1 MKALSIRQPWA
12 WLIVQGHKKIE
23 NRTWDTK
30 KRGRFLV
37 HASSKRPSDHD
48 MQVAREIC
56 DGLNITLP
64 EKHEFVLGSIVG
76 YATVCGTVTQSDDPF
91 FFGPVGIQLKDCRAV
106 EPIRFKGALSF
117 FNTPYCVVGGK
128 VVQSPRC

>member
-12 WLIVQGHKKIE
+12 WLICKGYKQIE

-37 HASSKRPSDHD
+37 HASSKRPSDSD
-48 MQVAREIC
+48 MQAAQSIC
-56 DGLNITLP
+56 DELGITLP
-64 EKHEFVLGSIVG
+64 VKSEFELGAIVG
-76 YATVCGTVTQSDDPF
+76 YATLCGTTTESNDPF
-91 FFGPVGIQLKDCRAV
+91 FFGPVGLMLKDCTAV

-117 FNTPYCVVGGK
+117 FNTPFAIQNGK
-128 VVQSPRC
+128 VIRSQK

>member
-30 KRGRFLV
+30 KRGRFLI
-37 HASSKRPSDHD
+37 HASSKRPSDDD
-48 MQVAREIC
+48 MEAALAIC
-56 DGLNITLP
+56 TKLGIALPHKADFTL
-64 EKHEFVLGSIVG
+64 GAIVG
-76 YATVCGTVTQSDDPF
+76 YASLCGTVAQSDDPF
-91 FFGPVGIQLKDCRAV
+91 FFGPVGLQLKDCHAV

-117 FNTPYCVVGGK
+117 FNTPYCVNNGK
-128 VVQSPRC
+128 VVHSR